1 MMTAMKGE
9 VSGPSKW
16 WLLQVV
22 TNATLGSFQFG
33 YNLAVLNTCLK
44 MIVLLMKWCGQDE
57 LTAECDAARNRDG
70 AITAGVFVGAAVGC
84 LLGGRWMHRG
94 RRRTL
99 MIAHLLFIVG
109 SLLSAASLDF
119 WSLLLSRIIVG
130 VGVGVATVAVPMYIS
145 EVTPADKRG
154 AYGVMNQLLI
164 TVGIMVA
171 IALGNVQRNDPQ
183 DWPSPDTIPTREA
196 LWWRFMLGFSAVPS
210 IISLTIFLFVFPFET
225 PHFLVEEGKA
235 DQALPILE
243 KMYCTSGEADAEAQT
258 AQAKLDDIQRNV
270 EERRASEK
278 KTVGLFDAFR
288 DPWYRYALLVGWVLS
303 AFQQLSGIN
312 AFIAASNHIF
322 EQAGFTG
329 GRATLLSTCMG
340 VMNVIL
346 TLVTV
351 KAIDWAGRRKL
362 LVIGTIGQFVA
373 TAPTAVLLLIGSG
386 AVSAGVM
393 IWLPVASVFGYVVFF
408 AIAYGP
414 VLWVYLN
421 EIYPVEIKGPAVG
434 SASALNWVA
443 CIAVVFLT
451 KVLNNTLIFSIFS
464 CCSLFACV
472 FVFLFVLE
480 TSGVSIDESPYLKGR
495 PSDST
500 AASKAKIDS
509 LSGKQ
514 AIAEIPRAAEV
525 DGIPARPAGDMGV
538 AHTDAASSL
547 EGDLTEISMD
557 SSVGVPSGDR

>member
-1 MMTAMKGE
+1 MPGSLKGE
-9 VSGPSKW
+9 ATAPSKW

-22 TNATLGSFQFG
+22 ANATFGSFQFG

-44 MIVLLMKWCGQDE
+44 MVVLLMRWCGEDQ
-57 LTAECDAARNRDG
+57 LTTECDAARNRDG
-70 AITAGVFVGAAVGC
+70 AITVGVFVGAAVGC
-84 LLGGRWMHRG
+84 LLGGKWMHRG

-99 MIAHLLFIVG
+99 MMAHLLFIVG
-109 SLLSAASLDF
+109 SLLSAASVDF
-119 WSLLLSRIIVG
+119 VMLLVSRVIVG

-145 EVTPADKRG
+145 EVTPAEKRG
-154 AYGVMNQLLI
+154 AYGTMNQLLI

-171 IALGNVQRNDPQ
+171 IVLGNVQRNDPQ
-183 DWPSPDTIPTREA
+183 HWPSPDTVPTREA
-196 LWWRFMLGFSAVPS
+196 IWWRFMLGFSALPS
-210 IISLTIFLFVFPFET
+210 IVSLSLFLFVFPFET

-243 KMYCTSGEADAEAQT
+243 RMYCTSGETDAEAQT

-270 EERRASEK
+270 QERRASEK
-278 KTVGLFDAFR
+278 RTVGLFKAFR
-288 DPWYRYALLVGWVLS
+288 DPWYRYVLLVGWVLS
-303 AFQQLSGIN
+303 AFQQLSGMN

-362 LVIGTIGQFVA
+362 MLIGTLGQFVA
-373 TAPTAVLLLIGSG
+373 TAPTAVVLLIGSG
-386 AVSAGVM
+386 AVSEGVM

-451 KVLNNTLIFSIFS
+451 KVLNNTLIFSISS

-472 FVFLFVLE
+472 FVFVFMLE

-509 LSGKQ
+509 LSAKQ
-514 AIAEIPRAAEV
+514 STAKN
-525 DGIPARPAGDMGV
+525 IPASDGDSMPAQPCGGLGI
-538 AHTDAASSL
+538 AHPDSASSR
-547 EGDLTEISMD
+547 EGDLVVLS
-557 SSVGVPSGDR
+557 SSVGVSTGDC